1 MFKRLR
7 NAITPSKGKSLAG
20 SFSRLGWAGFWLQLV
35 FGPLPI
41 LVAVICFA
49 FSPTK
54 QESAG
59 EFGFMECLAIINI
72 LILFFTIY
80 WSFRYTRVGRRI
92 RDPERRPSES
102 YLVGTVWTGVAATT
116 VGMLF
121 SMIAILIETAG
132 LLFIFLKSPQGGV
145 PVIQTSGAA
154 SPYWVSTIDIVSLMA
169 LVLFLFAELIVLVF
183 SLWLLF
189 RTTLG
194 SPESPPASAPG
205 AAGAGGEVR
214 PQGETGGSPSA
225 PAVQG

>member
-1 MFKRLR
+1 MLQRLQD
-7 NAITPSKGKSLAG
+7 AVAPSKGKSLAG
-20 SFSRLGWAGFWLQLV
+20 AFSRLGWAGFWLQLV

-41 LVAVICFA
+41 LVAVFY
-49 FSPTK
+49 FVSSPTRQK
-54 QESAG
+54 SAG
-59 EFGFMECLAIINI
+59 EFGFVECLAIINI

-80 WSFRYTRVGRRI
+80 WSYRYTRVGRQI

-102 YLVGTVWTGVAATT
+102 SLVGTVWTGVAATT

-132 LLFIFLKSPQGGV
+132 LLFLFLNAPQAGRL
-145 PVIQTSGAA
+145 VIQTEGAE
-154 SPYWVSTIDIVSLMA
+154 SSYWVSTIDIVSLMA
-169 LVLFLFAELIVLVF
+169 LILFLFAELIVLVF

-194 SPESPPASAPG
+194 SPESSPAPAPG

-214 PQGETGGSPSA
+214 PQGEAGGSPSA
-225 PAVQG
+225 PAIQG